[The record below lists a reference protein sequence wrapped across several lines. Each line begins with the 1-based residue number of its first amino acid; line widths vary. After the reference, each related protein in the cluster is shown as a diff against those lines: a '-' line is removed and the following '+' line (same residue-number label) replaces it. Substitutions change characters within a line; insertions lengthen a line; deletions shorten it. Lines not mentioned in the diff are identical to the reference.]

1 VTVAESAQNRY
12 GFKYVKRE
20 YPNDVV
26 YPEPKPLYVERP
38 VAKPKVDAQYTGS
51 D

>member
-1 VTVAESAQNRY
+1 MTIEESAFRRY

-20 YPNDVV
+20 YPNDEKF
-26 YPEPKPLYVERP
+26 PAPKPLY
-38 VAKPKVDAQYTGS
+38 TGR